1 MEHVHPVANVNGTSS
16 NAYNAYETA
25 ENMMQVAE
33 FHREHTISFAEACCM
48 MKDNNDEQKFIG
60 CKKLMELAALS
71 ASTGTYMKSSGT
83 YMHTTLHITRTH
95 AREHMPRVDGTF
107 PWGFEA
113 LVLVYGL

>member
-1 MEHVHPVANVNGTSS
+1 LSMEHVHPVANVNGTSS
-16 NAYNAYETA
+16 NVYETA

-71 ASTGTYMKSSGT
+71 ASTGTYMNSIFRYVHAHYIT
-83 YMHTTLHITRTH
+83 YHTHTCT
-95 AREHMPRVDGTF
+95 
-107 PWGFEA
+107 
-113 LVLVYGL
+113 